1 MSHPP
6 RRTVIAILLA
16 TAIALTTAAPAAPA
30 TAAVTHSQRLGPLL
44 SDAVAELPVADE
56 RREGYVRTKFRH
68 WIDEDHDSCNTR
80 AEVLIDEAIEPP
92 EVEAGCRLSGGRWY
106 SYYDDQY
113 VDVAT
118 ALDVD
123 HLVPLAEAW
132 DSGAYDWTPAQRQD
146 YANDLREPWH
156 LVAVTARSN
165 RQKADQDPS
174 TWQPPYEPARCRYA
188 AEWTAI
194 KLRWSLSIDRAEQ
207 QALTA
212 LAEACPDQRLPE
224 TGDQL

>member
-1 MSHPP
+1 MAMAA
-6 RRTVIAILLA
+6 AILLA
-16 TAIALTTAAPAAPA
+16 ASMAVAPAASA
-30 TAAVTHSQRLGPLL
+30 TAAAHSHRLGPLL
-44 SDAVAELPVADE
+44 ADAVAELPVADE

-68 WIDEDHDSCNTR
+68 WIDEDRDSCSTR
-80 AEVLIDEAIEPP
+80 AEVLIDEAIDAP

-113 VDVAT
+113 VEGASG
-118 ALDVD
+118 LDVD

-165 RQKADQDPS
+165 RQKADQDPA
-174 TWQPPYEPARCRYA
+174 TWQPPFEPARCRYA
-188 AEWTAI
+188 AEWAAV
-194 KLRWSLSIDRAEQ
+194 KMRWSLSIDTAEQ
-207 QALTA
+207 QALTELGA
-212 LAEACPDQRLPE
+212 ACPDQRLPE
-224 TGDQL
+224 TGDQV

>member
-1 MSHPP
+1 MAM
-6 RRTVIAILLA
+6 IAAVLLA
-16 TAIALTTAAPAAPA
+16 TSIAVPATSA
-30 TAAVTHSQRLGPLL
+30 TAAARSQRLGPLL

-68 WIDEDHDSCNTR
+68 WIDEDRDSCSTR

-92 EVEAGCRLSGGRWY
+92 EIGDGCRLSGGRWY

-118 ALDVD
+118 GLDVD

-174 TWQPPYEPARCRYA
+174 TWQPPFEPARCRYA
-188 AEWTAI
+188 AEWTAV
-194 KLRWSLSIDRAEQ
+194 KMRWSLSIDPAEQ
-207 QALTA
+207 QALTD
-212 LAEACPDQRLPE
+212 LGEACPDQRLPE
-224 TGDQL
+224 VDGQV